1 MYTIRHSRIR
11 QIEAGIKSMTV
22 DQFMKQNIIPPKKVE
37 LEEKIGDLLNEVC
50 DRHMVRAEDVLGKT
64 KYRHVSEA
72 RQEFICLLHFRH
84 KYLTGDIARLLDMD
98 LTSVKHLLGLRSKSR
113 FPYEV
118 LREQF
123 S

>member
-22 DQFMKQNIIPPKKVE
+22 DQFMKQELIKPKTINLDE
-37 LEEKIGDLLNEVC
+37 TIGYLLDEVC

-72 RQEFICLLHFRH
+72 RQEFICILHFKH
-84 KYLTGDIARLLDMD
+84 KYLVGDIARLLDMD
-98 LTSVKHLLGLRSKSR
+98 LTSVKHLVGLRPKSR

-118 LREQF
+118 LRQQF

>member
-22 DQFMKQNIIPPKKVE
+22 DQFMKQELIKPKTINLDETIVY
-37 LEEKIGDLLNEVC
+37 LLDEVC

-72 RQEFICLLHFRH
+72 RQEFICILHFKR
-84 KYLTGDIARLLDMD
+84 KYLVGDIARLLDMD
-98 LTSVKHLLGLRSKSR
+98 LTSVKHLVGLRPKSR

-118 LREQF
+118 LRQQF